1 MDSIEIPAGS
11 VVVGVDGSPTSRLA
25 LRWAADKARRS
36 HEPLHV
42 IHALETEVVL
52 SPGRQLGTPE
62 RPADEDLVLVTAVEL
77 LSTVAPEV
85 HVVPHSVE
93 GFALSSLVAASRVAG
108 TLVVGSRGRGAIP
121 AVFLGSVSQQ
131 LVLHARCPVV
141 IVRHGQVR
149 AAAGRRARGRRRGRV
164 GGVRAGGRLRVR
176 ARRRD
181 GQPAARGALVV
192 VGAAGGGERRRDP
205 GPVTGP
211 RSPRRRRRCCP
222 SRSPAGVRSTRRSPS
237 TRARSAVTRW
247 WSCSNTPT
255 AQGCSSSDRADAE
268 ASRGWCSARSA
279 SGCSSAPPALSRWC
293 TPSSRRGS
301 RPRAERAPRTE
312 RPPHTRAS
320 GTFVSIVAFLRGPQS
335 GTRPQGRVDRE
346 AHASPVRHAS
356 GRR

>member
-1 MDSIEIPAGS
+1 MESIEIPAGS

-42 IHALETEVVL
+42 VHALETEVVL

-141 IVRHGQVR
+141 IVRHGQVQPLPAGAPVVVGVDGSAGSEPAVGYAFAH
-149 AAAGRRARGRRRGRV
+149 AAETGSPLLAVHSWWWEPLEGVSGRGPWTGDWAQIAAQEEALLSESLAGWREKYPEVTVDPRSVRSDPVVELLEHAHSARLLVVGSRGRGGFKGLVLGSVSQRV
-164 GGVRAGGRLRVR
+164 LKRATCPV
-176 ARRRD
+176 AVVHAEPPT
-181 GQPAARGALVV
+181 GQPAE
-192 VGAAGGGERRRDP
+192 GAA
-205 GPVTGP
+205 
-211 RSPRRRRRCCP
+211 
-222 SRSPAGVRSTRRSPS
+222 
-237 TRARSAVTRW
+237 
-247 WSCSNTPT
+247 
-255 AQGCSSSDRADAE
+255 
-268 ASRGWCSARSA
+268 
-279 SGCSSAPPALSRWC
+279 
-293 TPSSRRGS
+293 
-301 RPRAERAPRTE
+301 RAE
-312 RPPHTRAS
+312 
-320 GTFVSIVAFLRGPQS
+320 
-335 GTRPQGRVDRE
+335 D
-346 AHASPVRHAS
+346 
-356 GRR
+356 